1 MQIEGTSAEL
11 SFYEAGH
18 LCILPTIP
26 MCHETFFAMGPLKTI
41 TEWSTN
47 STYEEKIKEANECQR
62 LYNDILINLKKYF

>member
-18 LCILPTIP
+18 LIILPTIP
-26 MCHETFFAMGPLKTI
+26 MVHESFMSLGSVKTI

-47 STYEEKIKEANECQR
+47 TTYDQKIKEANESQR
-62 LYNDILINLKKYF
+62 LYDDILLNLKKYF